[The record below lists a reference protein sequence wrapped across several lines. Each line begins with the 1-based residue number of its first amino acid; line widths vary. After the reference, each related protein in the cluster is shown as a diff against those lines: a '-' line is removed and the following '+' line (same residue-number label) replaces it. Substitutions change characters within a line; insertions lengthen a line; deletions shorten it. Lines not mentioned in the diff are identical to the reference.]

1 MTRMTETTDGDR
13 LTPSDRLRGCLW
25 GMFVGD
31 ALAMPVHWYYDVAAL
46 RRDFGE
52 VRDHQ
57 APSAHHP
64 NSIMGKASTGQAG
77 RGSQEGDVVGE
88 VILKGKKELWSR
100 PNTHYHHGL
109 EAGDN
114 TLNLLCARI
123 LIRNLTAAGG
133 HDPQAFL
140 RDYVDFMTAPD
151 SHRDTY
157 AESYHRDFFAN
168 FARGVPPERCAGD
181 EGHDTASIGGLVSL
195 PPLVAALR
203 SDRDQA
209 RAALL
214 AQLRLTH
221 RSALLERHA
230 LELGELLLH
239 LLDDPAPSLR
249 SLAVESAG
257 RLGSPIG
264 DLVARAEDG
273 RLSDLEVI
281 GRVLSPA
288 CYIDQSYPAVLYLAA
303 RHAGDLETALIANTN
318 AGGDSCHR
326 GAVLGAIMGAAL
338 GLDAIPARWID
349 GLRDRE
355 QLQQEI
361 ERFIARFDAADHSP

>member
-1 MTRMTETTDGDR
+1 MTMPATSDSTER
-13 LTPSDRLRGCLW
+13 LTVADRLRGSLW

-46 RRDFGE
+46 QRDCGE
-52 VRDHQ
+52 VRDYR
-57 APSAHHP
+57 APALHHP
-64 NSIMGKASTGQAG
+64 NSIMGRASTGQAG
-77 RGSQEGDVVGE
+77 RGSQEGDVVGG
-88 VILKGKKELWSR
+88 VILKGKKALWSR
-100 PNTHYHHGL
+100 PHTHYHHGL
-109 EAGDN
+109 AAGDN

-123 LIRNLTAAGG
+123 LIRNLTASGG

-140 RDYVDFMTAPD
+140 RDYIAFMTAPD

-168 FARGVPPERCAGD
+168 WARGVPPERCAGA

-195 PPLVAALR
+195 PPLILALR

-303 RHAGDLETALIANTN
+303 RHAGDLEAALIANTN

-326 GAVLGAIMGAAL
+326 GAVLGAILGAAL
-338 GLDAIPARWID
+338 GCGAIPTRWIE

-355 QLQQEI
+355 VLQQEI
-361 ERFIARFDAADHSP
+361 DVFIARFGGTRRSD